1 MFRDTQ
7 VSNCWLTH
15 VSPSYPHCIILCPH
29 HTVSQFY
36 HITSHNIPIIILC
49 MMSYCIPRISRF
61 YTITF
66 PYPHNI
72 LLIIYIIKNIPI
84 IEYPQNISIIMWCH
98 ITWSPTYP
106 YNIPTISSHPQLQK
120 RAAGGFVF
128 AGHDFLP
135 LNLAHAYSGDQNW
148 HGESSFFR
156 LLELSINNRNS
167 SFGQKL
173 QYLSYPCQ
181 NIFSQ
186 PRGLLPASLASRVWT
201 TTAPEAVA
209 LQPHTPGLV

>member
-84 IEYPQNISIIMWCH
+84 IEYPQNISIIMWYH

-106 YNIPTISSHPQLQK
+106 YNIPTISSHPQVAEKSGWWLRLCWAWLPPPQSRPRLQ
-120 RAAGGFVF
+120 RR
-128 AGHDFLP
+128 P
-135 LNLAHAYSGDQNW
+135 
-148 HGESSFFR
+148 
-156 LLELSINNRNS
+156 ELTWRI
-167 SFGQKL
+167 FIFQIVGA
-173 QYLSYPCQ
+173 QYQQS
-181 NIFSQ
+181 
-186 PRGLLPASLASRVWT
+186 
-201 TTAPEAVA
+201 
-209 LQPHTPGLV
+209 